1 VRDPGSEGSSL
12 RIPHPAPRI
21 PTRVSSLHTARSP
34 CGELV
39 LWSEKTTVCRIFSC
53 KRTRCRSCRFAP
65 VEHRFRDQPLSRTLW
80 VTPARSRSPGFPILR
95 PAITR
100 DQAGPFEPSEPPTF
114 AVALRWATYDQLA
127 CGLPT
132 HLRATR
138 YGGRAVPACHPK
150 LAHRQI
156 SERRM
161 VENTGL
167 EPVTSW
173 LQTRRSPS

>member
-1 VRDPGSEGSSL
+1 LPVFSL
-12 RIPHPAPRI
+12 QLPAIARLVTGAWPLI
-21 PTRVSSLHTARSP
+21 TTCDSSLHTARSP

-127 CGLPT
+127 CGCQPT
-132 HLRATR
+132 FALRATVGEPSR
-138 YGGRAVPACHPK
+138 
-150 LAHRQI
+150 LAIQSSLI
-156 SERRM
+156 
-161 VENTGL
+161 V
-167 EPVTSW
+167 
-173 LQTRRSPS
+173 RSASDGWWRIPGSNR